1 MVGVCACE
9 GIVIG
14 CLARVSSVSGV
25 ESLWDGVLVVV
36 LGRVFANNSGP
47 RSHLI
52 WRVAGPLGETT
63 FFGYSLQVVQC
74 RCVG

>member
-1 MVGVCACE
+1 MVGLCACE

-36 LGRVFANNSGP
+36 LGSVFANNSGP

-74 RCVG
+74 RCVV